1 MPATDLYRTV
11 LSAVAEES
19 EIPEDKILSPCK
31 ERETVD
37 ARYVLVYLLHKRL
50 GLYPSRIK
58 AVTGI
63 CERSINYILTFYEQR
78 YNQSNYLRTIAA
90 NVAHKLRTNS
100 ESTNL

>member
-1 MPATDLYRTV
+1 MPATEIYRTV

-19 EIPEDKILSPCK
+19 EIPESQILSPCRQ
-31 ERETVD
+31 RETVD

-50 GLYPSRIK
+50 GLYPSRIN
-58 AVTGI
+58 AITGI

-78 YNQSNYLRTIAA
+78 YEQSKFLRNIADT
-90 NVAHKLRTNS
+90 VSYKLRKYS